1 MTLLCNNMI
10 DIAILH
16 QCSPDVHPMVM
27 QRIMTV
33 ETGHKP
39 FSIGYR
45 ILKNGQDYRLPSSPK
60 NLGEAKYIANWLYAN
75 GYKYD
80 AGIAQ
85 VNSSNFARFGVTP
98 DDMLDICKNLNIASK
113 ILMEFYINAKRIYK
127 DDQLALQAAIS
138 GYNSGKYNSSA
149 GRQYVS
155 KIMNVNI
162 KYAVLP

>member
-1 MTLLCNNMI
+1 
-10 DIAILH
+10 
-16 QCSPDVHPMVM
+16 MVM

-33 ETGHKP
+33 ETQHNP

-45 ILKNGQDYRLPSSPK
+45 IIKNSQDYRLPSKPK
-60 NLGEAKYIANWLYAN
+60 NLGEAKYIANWLYKN

-98 DDMLDICKNLNIASK
+98 NDMLDICRNLNVASK
-113 ILMEFYINAKRIYK
+113 ILMEFYTNAKKIYK
-127 DDQLALQAAIS
+127 DEQQALQAAIS
-138 GYNSGKYNSSA
+138 GYNSGKYNSNA
-149 GRQYVS
+149 GRQYLS

-162 KYAVLP
+162 KYVVR